1 LFWLATVDERN
12 IERGTFASAQE
23 REGGLHTP

>member
-1 LFWLATVDERN
+1 VDERN